1 MGLLD
6 KGKYVTYAL
15 IPGSYALTIL
25 YDKFGNV
32 IAETKADFIEDI
44 ENEAEKLLNEAL
56 DNGALLVDSI
66 ADVSVKVANAAL
78 DVIEG
83 AGLAVLS
90 AGELMYD
97 YTYSKVAPH
106 RVEAVTAVTALTI
119 YLTTAVIIFKK
130 IRGAN

>member
-1 MGLLD
+1 MGLLE
-6 KGKYVTYAL
+6 KSKYVTYAL
-15 IPGSYALTIL
+15 IPGSYALTTL

-32 IAETKADFIEDI
+32 LSETQSDFESGAVNLAEDV
-44 ENEAEKLLNEAL
+44 LNEAIEG
-56 DNGALLVDSI
+56 GAELVEDI
-66 ADVSVKVANAAL
+66 ANVSLEVASAAL

-119 YLTTAVIIFKK
+119 YRTTAVILFKK
-130 IRGAN
+130 IQGAN

>member
-1 MGLLD
+1 MSLLR
-6 KGKYVTYAL
+6 KSYYVTYAL
-15 IPGSYALTIL
+15 IPGSYAITTL

-32 IAETKADFIEDI
+32 LSETQSDI
-44 ENEAEKLLNEAL
+44 EEGAENLAL
-56 DNGALLVDSI
+56 DLRDQAILEGSQLIDDISEVTLD
-66 ADVSVKVANAAL
+66 VANAAL

-83 AGLAVLS
+83 AGLAIIS
-90 AGELMYD
+90 AGENMFD

-119 YLTTAVIIFKK
+119 YLTTAVIVFKK